1 MSPHGKDTT
10 PIIPV
15 FDFNPIKPNGWEKF
29 SFSVKIFRWFN
40 VDLKDYKITLAFGFN
55 PIKPNVSKRHRGTGE
70 YTTIATG
77 KGAANIFSTN
87 KYMKTIILK
96 NFSLQI
102 SFPETKKIIFTLII
116 ENYFI
121 QRKIIYAI

>member
-1 MSPHGKDTT
+1 ML
-10 PIIPV
+10 I
-15 FDFNPIKPNGWEKF
+15 
-29 SFSVKIFRWFN
+29 
-40 VDLKDYKITLAFGFN
+40 LAFGFN

-96 NFSLQI
+96 NFFIANII
-102 SFPETKKIIFTLII
+102 SGNKKIIFTLII